1 MNVNEVSIDGV
12 EPITLKEARRQCYI
26 PVDEVDTDV
35 DMLLSSFIRGA
46 RRHGEGV
53 TWRSLVDKTLEL
65 RMDEFPRAYED
76 THVKRT
82 HGLHRNIIELP
93 YGPIISVESV
103 KYMLNGTEHTVS
115 SSDYTVDTNSTPGR
129 IEPINFWPNTDDV
142 IDAVRIRYKTGYQ
155 DSGGVSN
162 VPDDI
167 KIALLMMVKF
177 LYDNRDSHVLVER
190 SGEYH
195 EAPIGTNL
203 ILEHNSLSKFA

>member
-1 MNVNEVSIDGV
+1 MNVQEISIDGV
-12 EPITLKEARRQCYI
+12 EPVTLSEAKQQCYI
-26 PVDEVDTDV
+26 PTTDTDTTMEV
-35 DMLLSSFIRGA
+35 LLSSFIKGSRKY
-46 RRHGEGV
+46 GEGV

-65 RMDEFPRAYED
+65 RMDEFPYARKD
-76 THVKRT
+76 THVRRT

-93 YGPIISVESV
+93 YGPVVSVDSV
-103 KYMLNGTEHTVS
+103 KYVLNGEEKTVS
-115 SSDYTVDTNSTPGR
+115 DSDYTVDTKSTPGR

-155 DSGGVSN
+155 DSEGNST
-162 VPDDI
+162 VPEDI
-167 KIALLMMVKF
+167 KIALRMMIKF

-203 ILEHNSLSKFA
+203 ILDSHSLRKFV